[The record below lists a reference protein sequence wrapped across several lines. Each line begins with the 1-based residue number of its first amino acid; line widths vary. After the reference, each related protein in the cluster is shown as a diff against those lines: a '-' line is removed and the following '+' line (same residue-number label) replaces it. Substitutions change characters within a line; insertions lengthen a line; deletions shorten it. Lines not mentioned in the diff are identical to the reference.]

1 MSTLCCLR
9 LQVLRSSLVYGKTE
23 VLFRN
28 YSPGYGAKGKG
39 CKLMSLYLIC
49 PLGSSAPA
57 LGSLNPACAPANL
70 GSEIIDLGSIDL
82 ALPLVKRKSSSKVV
96 DLWRQE

>member
-9 LQVLRSSLVYGKTE
+9 LQVLRSTLASGKAE

-39 CKLMSLYLIC
+39 CRMMSLYLIS
-49 PLGSSAPA
+49 PLGSLAPA
-57 LGSLNPACAPANL
+57 LGSLNPTCAPAKL
-70 GSEIIDLGSIDL
+70 GSEIIDLGSKDL
-82 ALPLVKRKSSSKVV
+82 ALPLVKRKSSSKAV

>member
-1 MSTLCCLR
+1 MSILRCLR
-9 LQVLRSSLVYGKTE
+9 LQVLRSSLASGKAE

-49 PLGSSAPA
+49 PLGSLAPA